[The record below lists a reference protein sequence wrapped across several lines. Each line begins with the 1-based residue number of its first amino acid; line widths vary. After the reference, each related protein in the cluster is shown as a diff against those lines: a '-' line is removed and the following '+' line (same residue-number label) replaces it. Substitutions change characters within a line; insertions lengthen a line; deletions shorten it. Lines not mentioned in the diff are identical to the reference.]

1 MKSKIREANREHAPL
16 ERRFLKLFSPIKVLI
31 SSQVLA
37 GIALLISAVLAIL
50 MVNSGWKPQY
60 DALHKLVFAI
70 SLGDWEI
77 SHSVHYWI
85 NDGLMVLF
93 FFILGLEIKYECLVG
108 ALKDLKDAALVIAMA
123 IGGMMLPALTYLI
136 IIWVSGSDAFEGWGI
151 PMATDTAFAITI
163 LVLLGTRAPK
173 AAAIILT
180 GLAIV
185 DDMGAVAV
193 IGLFYT
199 EEIVVSSLLWSGL
212 TLATMFLMNLLG
224 IRIASFYLIGGVI
237 LWWLILQSG
246 VHATT
251 AGILAALMVP
261 THPYANKRW
270 FLGKMQNVVKSF
282 RKADK
287 PHATILESGEQH
299 ALAIEAEEI
308 AKNTT
313 TPIIRWGNALR
324 NPVSLV
330 ILPLFAFLNAG
341 MVLPADIPEFGDTV
355 VTLAILVGLVLGKG
369 IGISIFAWL
378 ALKTG
383 IARLPE
389 GVHFNHI
396 IGIGFLAG
404 VGFTMSLFISA
415 LAFSGQPALIEQA
428 KLGILL
434 GSLIAGIVGT
444 VILLF
449 VSKKEMQLSNTAAA
463 ENSAGAGAGE

>member
-16 ERRFLKLFSPIKVLI
+16 ERRFLKLFSPVKVFF
-31 SSQVLA
+31 SSQAMA
-37 GIALLISAVLAIL
+37 GIALLISALLAIVMVNTGWQHQYDVLNKLVLA
-50 MVNSGWKPQY
+50 V
-60 DALHKLVFAI
+60 

-77 SHSVHYWI
+77 SHSIHYWI

-108 ALKDLKDAALVIAMA
+108 ALKDLKDATLVIAMA
-123 IGGMMLPALTYLI
+123 IGGMLLPALIYLM
-136 IIWVSGSDAFEGWGI
+136 IIWIGGTDAFQGWGV
-151 PMATDTAFAITI
+151 PMATDTAFAIAI
-163 LVLLGTRAPK
+163 LTLLGTRAPK

-199 EEIVVSSLLWSGL
+199 EQIVVSSLLWSGL

-224 IRIASFYLIGGVI
+224 IRVPSLYLIGGVV
-237 LWWLILQSG
+237 LWWFILQSG
-246 VHATT
+246 IHATT

-270 FLGKMQNVVKSF
+270 FLHKMQYVVKTF
-282 RKADK
+282 RKVDK
-287 PHATILESGEQH
+287 PNATILESGEQH

-308 AKNTT
+308 AKSTT

-324 NPVSLV
+324 NPVSLI

-341 MVLPADIPEFGDTV
+341 LLLPTDIPEFKDTV
-355 VTLAILVGLVLGKG
+355 VTLAILFGLVLGKG

-383 IARLPE
+383 LARLPE
-389 GVHFNHI
+389 GVHFSHI
-396 IGIGFLAG
+396 VGVGFLAG

-415 LAFSGQPALIEQA
+415 LAFEGHPALIAQA
-428 KLGILL
+428 KMGILL
-434 GSLIAGIVGT
+434 GSLIAAIVGT

-449 VSKKEMQLSNTAAA
+449 ISRKELALSTAATT
-463 ENSAGAGAGE
+463 